1 MGNDPFGSN
10 AESYDR
16 WYDSNQAVYES
27 ELETVKEL
35 LPPEIARNSIEIG
48 AGTGRFASVL
58 GISYGLDP
66 SERMLE
72 IAGKRGIGTIRG
84 IAEELPLKSS
94 SLRLVLM
101 VTSLCFVDIEKSLR
115 EIYRV
120 LVPEGELIIAFIE
133 RNSLLGKEYQRKC
146 LESDFYRN
154 ATFYSA
160 SELIEILSRHGF
172 HGPVIRQTL
181 FRSLSEVKVVEYPEE
196 GFGKGSFVA
205 IRTRSIKKN
214 EETSLKTKVS

>member
-1 MGNDPFGSN
+1 MEKDPFGSN
-10 AESYDR
+10 AGSYDR
-16 WYDSNQAVYES
+16 WYDNNPAVYIS
-27 ELETVKEL
+27 ELETIKEL
-35 LPPEIARNSIEIG
+35 LPPEITRNSIEIG

-58 GISYGLDP
+58 GINYGLDP

-94 SLRLVLM
+94 SLSLVLM

-120 LVPEGELIIAFIE
+120 LAPEGELIIAFIE
-133 RNSLLGKEYQRKC
+133 RNSLLGKEYQKKS

-160 SELIEILSRHGF
+160 GELIDILSRHGF

-181 FRSLSEVKVVEYPEE
+181 FRPLSEVKVVEYPEE
-196 GFGKGSFVA
+196 GYGKGSFVA
-205 IRTRSIKKN
+205 IRTTSIKK
-214 EETSLKTKVS
+214 E